1 MPLYP
6 LALRPVLTLDPQAE
20 MRRRL
25 FYSLFT
31 LCILSSSS
39 LGRTWAIFDLNQVDC
54 KLPLDCHDHE
64 ILKEETAMAGVASRR
79 RKFEETPMT
88 SLLLKAK
95 LAVMAKKVNDRA
107 FGIHPVSYATV
118 LELDKD
124 LKEFEDSIPARYRI
138 EMDSV
143 GAIVRPSSHV
153 TVTEMRAW

>member
-1 MPLYP
+1 M
-6 LALRPVLTLDPQAE
+6 
-20 MRRRL
+20 
-25 FYSLFT
+25 FYCLFT

-39 LGRTWAIFDLNQVDC
+39 LGRTWAVFDLNGVDT

-64 ILKEETAMAGVASRR
+64 ILDEQTALTGVASRR

-118 LELDKD
+118 LELDRD
-124 LKEFEDSIPARYRI
+124 LKEFEDSIPARYQMR
-138 EMDSV
+138 MDGV
-143 GAIVRPSSHV
+143 GAIVRPSAHV